1 MINSV
6 TLWVCHMIYADTAD
20 RFNQD
25 LNVRR
30 TAAKFMPHL
39 LNDGVQQN
47 RLFVCKDLQ
56 DQARK
61 GEKLP
66 F

>member
-1 MINSV
+1 
-6 TLWVCHMIYADTAD
+6 MIYADTAD